1 MIFYVKIRQLDT
13 TVVGHDTTVVG
24 PSLNSSDSEIYLQNF
39 ELPKIVPIEN
49 PPTEQQ
55 CLKQQL
61 SPGEIFIT
69 ENFTPPP
76 SPPNQKTIRILIHH
90 EEPKVVLPPAVNRKR
105 KRRTKKP
112 DEISRKVEV
121 AENFDLGDYLGIQNA
136 IENRD
141 FHFSDFSSED
151 DEKRIKLFFEN
162 TEPRH
167 HIHPQAFIECGNG
180 KFHHGIGRRFPKQRM
195 RQLVQNPTY
204 VEIDLLS
211 PVSDAKIISN
221 LEIESIIDSRVEE
234 YSLLLGETQI
244 LNRAASTSSSEVKLT
259 TSSGSSIDFKYI
271 FAVAG
276 LLLFEIK

>member
-1 MIFYVKIRQLDT
+1 MTDIFNHEGTMNLPTPEYIDEY
-13 TVVGHDTTVVG
+13 
-24 PSLNSSDSEIYLQNF
+24 SSDSEIYLQNF

-49 PPTEQQ
+49 PPAEQP
-55 CLKQQL
+55 CLKQQR

-69 ENFTPPP
+69 ENFTPPT

-90 EEPKVVLPPAVNRKR
+90 EEPKVALPQVVNRKR

-141 FHFSDFSSED
+141 FDFSDFSHED

-162 TEPRH
+162 TEPKH

-180 KFHHGIGRRFPKQRM
+180 KFHHGIGHQTSCCQNIIDCASQIQKCRRRRQCQKNSEMHRRKADRRESRLEREFRELRNEILQQRLLKNE
-195 RQLVQNPTY
+195 RIAEVRKLRWVLENPT
-204 VEIDLLS
+204 EKDDKMKILDLLQT
-211 PVSDAKIISN
+211 IM
-221 LEIESIIDSRVEE
+221 
-234 YSLLLGETQI
+234 
-244 LNRAASTSSSEVKLT
+244 
-259 TSSGSSIDFKYI
+259 
-271 FAVAG
+271 
-276 LLLFEIK
+276 